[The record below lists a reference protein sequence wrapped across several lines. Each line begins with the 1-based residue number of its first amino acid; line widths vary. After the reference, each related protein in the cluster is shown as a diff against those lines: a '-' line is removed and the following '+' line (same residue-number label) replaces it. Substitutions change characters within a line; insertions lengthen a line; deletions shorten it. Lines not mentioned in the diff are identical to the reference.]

1 MTAGLEMMSLQK
13 KMMSNIQYR
22 QLYLNGLNTLE
33 RAGIA
38 EAKLDARLLLEY
50 VCGTDHSTLLAHPE
64 LEIDE
69 DKQAR
74 YLSFIERRAKREPV
88 AYILGTWDFMGL
100 SFKVNS
106 DVLIPEQD
114 SETLV
119 EEALR
124 YCEDGMRVLDLCTG
138 SGCIALSILNY
149 TNDTK
154 AVCTDI
160 SDKALVVARDNAK
173 NLNLDERVSFIE
185 TDLFPDKEQGEKFD
199 IIVSNPPY
207 IASDVIETLA
217 VEVKDYEPRLALDG
231 DSDGL
236 KFYRRIVDN
245 APEYLYSSGYL
256 IMEIGYDQAEAVKG
270 LLTEHG
276 RYHDIEVIKDYE
288 GNDRVV
294 RACFY

>member
-1 MTAGLEMMSLQK
+1 
-13 KMMSNIQYR
+13 MSNIEYR
-22 QLYLNGLNTLE
+22 QLYENGLNTLE

-50 VCGTDHSTLLAHPE
+50 VCGTDHSTLLAHPDMDV
-64 LEIDE
+64 DE
-69 DKQAR
+69 DKEAE

-100 SFKVNS
+100 SFKVNCN
-106 DVLIPEQD
+106 VLIPEQD
-114 SETLV
+114 SECLV

-124 YCEDGMRVLDLCTG
+124 FCEDGMRILDLCTG

-149 TNDTK
+149 TNETK

-160 SDKALVVARDNAK
+160 SKEALLVAEDNAK
-173 NLNLDERVSFIE
+173 SLQLDQRAMFVE
-185 TDLFPDKEQGEKFD
+185 TDLFPEADGSKFD
-199 IIVSNPPY
+199 VIVSNPPY

-217 VEVKDYEPRLALDG
+217 EEVKDYEPRLALDG
-231 DSDGL
+231 DTDGL
-236 KFYRRIVDN
+236 KFYRRIVDK
-245 APEYLYSSGYL
+245 APDYLYSSGYL
-256 IMEIGYDQAEAVKG
+256 IMEIGYDQGEAVTK
-270 LLTEHG
+270 LLEDHG
-276 RYHDIEVIKDYE
+276 KYHDIEVVKDYQ